1 MAGGVVYAD
10 IRTPGGASR
19 TEERRAAAGRCD
31 SHCPSW
37 HRRTLWISGG
47 LHIIAVLAVAIFGV
61 WVFRLNQKITGHE
74 CNLNNTSGAYRTP
87 SCPLHWE
94 LQGRKCYYYP
104 GASDQKNWS
113 ASHEACS
120 SRGSRLAVI
129 EDKAEL
135 DYLTSKLTNHAWI
148 GLFVTPVGGHWT
160 WVNGSTL
167 KSHVFRVTGSAGGD
181 QCGAVTTDSAIESS
195 RCINGFYWICQREAE
210 ISSSRV

>member
-10 IRTPGGASR
+10 IRTPGSASR

-47 LHIIAVLAVAIFGV
+47 VHIIAVLAVAIFGV

-74 CNLNNTSGAYRTP
+74 CNLNNKSGAYRTP

-104 GASDQKNWS
+104 GASDLKNWS
-113 ASHEACS
+113 ASHEDCS
-120 SRGSRLAVI
+120 ARDSRLAVI

-135 DYLTSKLTNHAWI
+135 IYLTSKLTNQAWI
-148 GLFVTPVGGHWT
+148 GLFITPAGGRWT

-167 KSHVFRVTGSAGGD
+167 NANVFRVTGPADGD
-181 QCGAVTTDSAIESS
+181 RCGTVQSS
-195 RCINGFYWICQREAE
+195 SIVSGRCITSFYWICQRKAE
-210 ISSSRV
+210 ISSSWV